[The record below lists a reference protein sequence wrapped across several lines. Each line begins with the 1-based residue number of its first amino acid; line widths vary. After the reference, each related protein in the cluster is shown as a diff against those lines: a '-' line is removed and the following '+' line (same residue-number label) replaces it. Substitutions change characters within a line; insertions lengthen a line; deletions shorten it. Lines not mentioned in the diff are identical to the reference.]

1 MIARLRT
8 YRDHEEAREEWERL
22 SVPLFIGDY
31 PGIRHLPFIFVEG
44 ADEDTLFSLREEV
57 GLLGVKALR
66 CDGAITR
73 MVVPSPPE
81 VLEWILE
88 SSHPRI
94 RSSLRDQLDPPAPLP
109 LDLNRPAVM
118 GILNVTPD
126 SFSDGGLY
134 LDREAALRRA
144 REMVDQ
150 GASIIDVGGES
161 TRPYSDPVEED
172 VELDRVIP
180 VIEELSSL
188 EVPVSVDTRKP
199 GVAREAVR
207 AGADMVNDVSG
218 LRDPEMIRA
227 IADTGVPVVVMHMLG
242 EPGDMQDRIHYE
254 DVVGDIMIY
263 LRDRMDSALRAGVAE
278 TDLLIDPG
286 IGFGKR
292 VNDNLDL
299 IRRLG
304 EFRALGRPVMVGP
317 SRKSFIGRVL
327 GVGSDD
333 RLEGTLAAVTASV
346 MNGADVVRA
355 HDVPESARAVRMA
368 DSIVRGF
375 RES

>member
-1 MIARLRT
+1 
-8 YRDHEEAREEWERL
+8 
-22 SVPLFIGDY
+22 
-31 PGIRHLPFIFVEG
+31 
-44 ADEDTLFSLREEV
+44 EEV

-355 HDVPESARAVRMA
+355 HDVLESTRAVRMA
-368 DSIVRGF
+368 DSIARGF
-375 RES
+375 RER